1 MTGNCACATQD
12 CGCCTGVEV
21 AVPASEVN
29 LPGLSALSY
38 RVGAYATFYET
49 MVARLTGFKLT
60 IPDLSGGTQTLTPL
74 AALTTRD
81 PSDPTLALLDAWAT
95 VADVLTF
102 YQERN
107 ANEGYLSTAIQLRSV
122 IELARLIGY
131 RTRPGVAASVKLAF
145 TVASGFSGSIPAGT
159 RAQSIPQAGQ
169 SPQFFET
176 STAFNARDSWNSF
189 SPQLTRPQ
197 LITPADTDNQGNPLV
212 TGADVIDTVYLDG
225 VATNLTPGNALFFIF
240 GPDTSTTPQQQ
251 HLRLVADVDPQ
262 AQAKRTEVTLALVVP
277 SGRTPAI
284 ELTLYKIKAAYQFP
298 GSDLATEVGQILKVV
313 IHNIKAGAD
322 ATTLPAAASRIALI
336 RRIAVQRGFTRVAA
350 WLANLLKVLQ
360 WASLGGGSTILN
372 LARFV
377 GALALRGGA
386 FKALPAA
393 LPPAP
398 LVNLDAAVNQ
408 LALPPSVQPANA
420 KRLQRSVKTSFTP
433 QSDLAPR
440 LLAALHPAAA
450 PSLYQAYAALATPT
464 GSVEVY
470 AARIKTGL
478 FAASW
483 TGEAAYGPEKDK
495 RGFGTTY
502 TEPDITSAWSNSFPN
517 LGNDG
522 AGISELPL
530 DATYD
535 QIKPGSWVA
544 IDRPAITTNAKPPV
558 TLADATTTF
567 HVVVSPRTANI
578 ATGPGTAGAGTGT
591 GFAAKV
597 TLLTLEPFW
606 LSDLASTAGAYD
618 TAIVSPAVLRQTI
631 VHAQAEPLTVT
642 EEPLDT
648 DIEGDTIDLNG
659 VYDGLQ
665 AGRWVIVSGTRT
677 DIPNVSGVT
686 AAELAMIAGVAQG
699 SQTPDCMA
707 WPLSAPPLATYL
719 YTTDANAFGD
729 RLVVGISAF
738 AGAPTGL
745 KAPTVLNRQYC
756 DQVELAPG
764 VYANAYVPTADELA
778 GKFPT
783 FAGLLVDPNTNQP
796 LPGGVID
803 PARTKLDGLFA
814 WRISSAAVHTILTLV
829 SPLAYEYDR
838 STITI
843 YGNVVDATQG
853 QSTGEV
859 LGNGDAT
866 VAYPS
871 FALSQSPLTYVSAAT
886 PSGVSSTLGI
896 QINQLEWTERDDLAE
911 AMSTDRVFITS
922 QDDSGDTTVTF
933 GNGVH
938 GRRLPTGTANVKAT
952 YRFGMG
958 SAGNVATGQISQ
970 LATQPL
976 GAQGVINPLP
986 ATGGADAD
994 PIDQARANAPMAVM
1008 ALDRLVSLQDY
1019 ADFTR
1024 TYAGIGKA
1032 VSARLSDGRKQFVHV
1047 TIAGAEDI
1055 PIDTNSDLYANLL
1068 QSLRSYGDPYLPV
1081 EVDICRVRLI
1091 VMAATVG
1098 LQPDYVWDDVV
1109 PNVTAAIQ
1117 ALFGFD
1123 ARALGQ
1129 TAFLS
1134 EAVAA
1139 AQQVVGVAWINVTTF
1154 DGVPQSITAAQ
1165 LAALAG
1171 TLNRR
1176 PYVRAELV
1184 RIDTTAAPGSA
1195 NRILP
1200 AEFVFMTSDIPE
1212 TLILSQG

>member
-1 MTGNCACATQD
+1 MTGNCTCATPD
-12 CGCCTGVEV
+12 CGCCTGVEI

-29 LPGLSALSY
+29 LPGQSALTY
-38 RVGAYATFYET
+38 RVGTYATFYET
-49 MVARLTGFKLT
+49 MVARLSGFKLT

-131 RTRPGVAASVKLAF
+131 RARPGVAASVKLAF
-145 TVASGFSGSIPAGT
+145 TVASGFSGAIPAGT
-159 RAQSIPQAGQ
+159 RAQSIPRAGQ

-176 STAFNARDSWNSF
+176 STALNARDSWNTL
-189 SPQLTRPQ
+189 SPRLTRPQ
-197 LITPADTDNQGNPLV
+197 LITPAASDRKVPLV
-212 TGADVIDTVYLDG
+212 TGADVIDTVYFDG

-240 GPDTSTTPQQQ
+240 GPNASPSATPPQQY
-251 HLRLVADVDPQ
+251 LRLVADVD
-262 AQAKRTEVTLALVVP
+262 AQATAQRTEVTLALVVP
-277 SGRTPAI
+277 SGRAAAT
-284 ELTLYKIKAAYQFP
+284 ELQLYRNDAAYLFP
-298 GSDLATEVGQILKVV
+298 GSNLAKQASQILETV
-313 IHNIKAGAD
+313 IANIAAGAGVS
-322 ATTLPAAASRIALI
+322 AFSAAASRIALI

-360 WASLGGGSTILN
+360 WASLGGNSTILY
-372 LARFV
+372 LPIPGRDGPPAT
-377 GALALRGGA
+377 GA

-393 LPPAP
+393 LSSAP
-398 LVNLDAAVNQ
+398 LVNLGAVVDQ
-408 LALPPSVQPANA
+408 LALPPSLQPSNA
-420 KRLQRSVKTSFTP
+420 LRLQRSVKASFTP
-433 QSDLAPR
+433 QADVVPR

-450 PSLYQAYAALATPT
+450 PSLYQAYAAIATPA

-470 AARIKTGL
+470 AARVKTGL

-483 TGEAAYGPEKDK
+483 TGP
-495 RGFGTTY
+495 GTYNDNKT
-502 TEPDITSAWSNSFPN
+502 TTFAEPDITSAWSNSFS
-517 LGNDG
+517 GVGD
-522 AGISELPL
+522 GISELPL

-535 QIKPGSWVA
+535 QIEPGSWVA
-544 IDRPAITTNAKPPV
+544 IDRPSITLPDPAAPLLP
-558 TLADATTTF
+558 TTTF
-567 HVVVSPRTANI
+567 HAVVSLRAANI
-578 ATGPGTAGAGTGT
+578 STGT

-597 TLLTLEPFW
+597 TLLTLEPPW
-606 LSDLASTAGAYD
+606 LSDLASTAGAYAA
-618 TAIVSPAVLRQTI
+618 AINLPAVLRQTI

-648 DIEGDTIDLNG
+648 DIEGDTIDLDG

-665 AGRWVIVSGTRT
+665 AGQWVIVSGTRT

-699 SQTPDCMA
+699 SQAPGCMT
-707 WPLSAPPLATYL
+707 WPFSAPPFANIS
-719 YTTDANAFGD
+719 YTTDADAFGD
-729 RLVVGISAF
+729 RLVVGTLTSDAVLAI
-738 AGAPTGL
+738 L
-745 KAPTVLNRQYC
+745 KLPKVINQEFC
-756 DQVELAPG
+756 DQAELAPG
-764 VYANAYVPTADELA
+764 VYANAYVPTAVELK
-778 GKFPT
+778 GQFPT
-783 FAGLLVDPNTNQP
+783 FDGLLVDPDTNKP
-796 LPGGVID
+796 FPNGIIPPERFAKD
-803 PARTKLDGLFA
+803 CLFA
-814 WRISSAAVHTILTLV
+814 WRISSDAVHTILTLA
-829 SPLAYEYDR
+829 SALAYQYDR

-896 QINQLEWTERDDLAE
+896 QVNQLDWTELENLAE
-911 AMSTDRVFITS
+911 ATSTDRVFITS

-958 SAGNVATGQISQ
+958 SAGNVAAGQISQ

-994 PIDQARANAPMAVM
+994 PIDRSRANAPMAVM
-1008 ALDRLVSLQDY
+1008 ALDRLVSVQDY

-1032 VSARLSDGRKQFVHV
+1032 VSARLSDGQRLFVHV

-1068 QSLRSYGDPYLPV
+1068 QSLSSYGDPHLPV
-1081 EVDICRVRLI
+1081 EVDICRIRLI
-1091 VMAATVG
+1091 VMAATIG
-1098 LQPDYVWDDVV
+1098 LQANYVWDDVV

-1117 ALFGFD
+1117 ALFAFD

-1129 TAFLS
+1129 TAYLS
-1134 EAVAA
+1134 EAIAA
-1139 AQQVVGVAWINVTTF
+1139 AQRVEGVAWVNVTTF
-1154 DGVPQSITAAQ
+1154 DGVPQSVTAAQ

-1171 TLNRR
+1171 TLKRR
-1176 PYVRAELV
+1176 PYVQAALAEV
-1184 RIDTTAAPGSA
+1184 NSAAAPGSTS
-1195 NRILP
+1195 RISP
-1200 AEFVFMTSDIPE
+1200 AELVFMTSDIPE
-1212 TLILSQG
+1212 TLILSPG